1 MQNLDR
7 RLSALESATTP
18 TDTFTIILRR
28 MVAPGHLDAE
38 IDHLRDDHGN
48 EWTRQTG
55 ETEAAFTDRVAS
67 ETPSS
72 ERGFKALIGTTL
84 EHSHDDNNQTP

>member
-7 RLSALESATTP
+7 RISALESATTP
-18 TDTFTIILRR
+18 TDTFTIIMRR

-38 IDHLRDDHGN
+38 IDHIHDAHGN

-55 ETEAAFTDRVAS
+55 ETEAAFTDRAAS
-67 ETPSS
+67 ETPP
-72 ERGFKALIGTTL
+72 KARSIRVLIGTTL
-84 EHSHDDNNQTP
+84 EHSHEND